1 MNRKVI
7 LTLVIVLA
15 LIAGATGIGFAAFRA
30 GTAYGLSQS
39 EAVAAAIRD
48 NRPGIDGGPGGPLMP
63 GAYGFAMPHSYGV
76 GDMHGSFR
84 GGFGHGGFGFG
95 LGFLQCL
102 IPLFGLLLLF
112 AAFRFFFQPWGWRR
126 GWGGHGPWGHGG
138 PNGEH
143 LPPMFEEWHKR
154 AHGQTPPAPP
164 PANNPPATNA
174 E

>member
-7 LTLVIVLA
+7 LTIVIVLA

-30 GTAYGLSQS
+30 GSVYGLSQS

-48 NRPGIDGGPGGPLMP
+48 NRASVDGGP
-63 GAYGFAMPHSYGV
+63 GAYGFAMPPGYGMPG
-76 GDMHGSFR
+76 GDMHGGFR

-102 IPLFGLLLLF
+102 IPLFGLFLLF
-112 AAFRFFFQPWGWRR
+112 AAFRFFFRPWGWRH
-126 GWGGHGPWGHGG
+126 GW
-138 PNGEH
+138 GEH

-154 AHGQTPPAPP
+154 AHGQTPPPP
-164 PANNPPATNA
+164 PPTDNPPASNT
-174 E
+174 